1 MAELRTLARP
11 YAKAAFQAAQDQ
23 QQLAQWSEVLT
34 LAGQITANET
44 VRQLLANPGADEQ
57 KKADLILETTELEV
71 SGEIRNFFAILAE
84 NRRLA
89 LLPEI
94 AALFNTYRADL
105 ERTVDIDVTSAFELS
120 DEQQQKLAQALS
132 TKLERQVS
140 LAASLDK
147 SLIGGVVIRTGDLVI
162 DASVRGK
169 LKKLA
174 ETLSS

>member
-23 QQLAQWSEVLT
+23 QKLAEWSEILT
-34 LAGQITANET
+34 IAGQITANKV
-44 VRQLLANPGADEQ
+44 VRQLLANPGMEES
-57 KKADLILETTELEV
+57 KKAELVLETTELSV
-71 SGEIRNFFAILAE
+71 SEPIRNFFLILAE

-94 AALFNTYRADL
+94 AALFNMYRADL
-105 ERTVDIDVTSAFELS
+105 ERTVDIEVTAAFELT

-132 TKLERQVS
+132 KKLERQVS
-140 LAASLDK
+140 LAASMDK
-147 SLIGGVVIRTGDLVI
+147 SLIGGVIIRTGDLVI

-169 LKKLA
+169 LTKLA
-174 ETLSS
+174 DALGS

>member
-23 QQLAQWSEVLT
+23 QQLAQWAEALT
-34 LAGQITANET
+34 LAGQITANDV
-44 VRQLLANPGADEQ
+44 VRQLLANPGTDEQ
-57 KKADLILETTELEV
+57 KKAELILATAELEV
-71 SGEIRNFFAILAE
+71 SEGIRNFFAILAE

-105 ERTVDIDVTSAFELS
+105 ERTVDIDVTTAFELS

>member
-11 YAKAAFQAAQDQ
+11 YAKAAFQAAQAQ
-23 QQLAQWSEVLT
+23 QQLAEWAEVLT
-34 LAGQITANET
+34 VAGQVTANE
-44 VRQLLANPGADEQ
+44 VIRQLLANPGMDEQ
-57 KKADLILETTELEV
+57 KKADLILETTEVKV
-71 SGEIRNFFAILAE
+71 SDGVRNFFVILAE

-105 ERTVDIDVTSAFELS
+105 ERTVDIDVTTAFELS

-132 TKLERQVS
+132 SKLERQVS
-140 LAASLDK
+140 LAASMDK
-147 SLIGGVVIRTGDLVI
+147 SLIGGVVVRTGDLVI

>member
-11 YAKAAFQAAQDQ
+11 YAKAAFKAAQEHE
-23 QQLAQWSEVLT
+23 QLAEWSQVLT
-34 LAGQITANET
+34 IAGQVTTNEDI
-44 VRQLLANPGADEQ
+44 RQLLASPGLEEQ
-57 KKADLILETTELEV
+57 KKAEVILEVTGDGAPEQL
-71 SGEIRNFFAILAE
+71 SNFFMVLAE
-84 NRRLA
+84 NRRLI

-105 ERTVDIDVTSAFELS
+105 ERTVDIEVTAAFELT

-132 TKLERQVS
+132 TKLERKVS

-147 SLIGGVVIRTGDLVI
+147 SLIGGVIIHTGDLVI

-169 LKKLA
+169 LTKMADALG
-174 ETLSS
+174 S

>member
-1 MAELRTLARP
+1 MAQLRTLARP

-23 QQLAQWSEVLT
+23 QQLAEWAEVLT
-34 LAGQITANET
+34 VAGQVTANE
-44 VRQLLANPGADEQ
+44 VIRQLLVNPGMDEQ
-57 KKADLILETTELEV
+57 KKADLILETTEVKV
-71 SGEIRNFFAILAE
+71 SDGVRNFFTILAE

-105 ERTVDIDVTSAFELS
+105 ERTVDIDVTTAFELS

-132 TKLERQVS
+132 SKLERQVS
-140 LAASLDK
+140 LAASMDK
-147 SLIGGVVIRTGDLVI
+147 SLIGGVVVRTGDLVI

>member
-11 YAKAAFQAAQDQ
+11 YAKAAFQSAQAQ
-23 QQLAQWSEVLT
+23 QQLAEWAEVLT
-34 LAGQITANET
+34 VSGQITANE
-44 VRQLLANPGADEQ
+44 VIRQLLANPGMDEQ
-57 KKADLILETTELEV
+57 KKADLILETTEV
-71 SGEIRNFFAILAE
+71 SVSEGIRNFFTILAE

-94 AALFNTYRADL
+94 AALFNTYRAEL
-105 ERTVDIDVTSAFELS
+105 ERTVDIDVTTAFELS

-140 LAASLDK
+140 LSASMDK
-147 SLIGGVVIRTGDLVI
+147 SLIGGVVVRAGDLVI

-174 ETLSS
+174 EALGS

>member
-11 YAKAAFQAAQDQ
+11 YAKAAFAAAQEHA
-23 QQLAQWSEVLT
+23 QLAEWSKVLT
-34 LAGQITANET
+34 IAGQVAANEEI
-44 VRQLLANPGADEQ
+44 RQLLANPNLEEQ
-57 KKADLILETTELEV
+57 KKAELILEVVGDGVNEQ
-71 SGEIRNFFAILAE
+71 IRNFFAVLAE

-94 AALFNTYRADL
+94 AALFNMYRADL
-105 ERTVDIDVTSAFELS
+105 ERTVDVDVTAAFALT

-132 TKLERQVS
+132 KKLERQVS

-147 SLIGGVVIRTGDLVI
+147 SLIGGVIIRTGDLVI

-169 LKKLA
+169 LTKLA
-174 ETLSS
+174 DALGS

>member
-23 QQLAQWSEVLT
+23 QQLAEWSEALT
-34 LAGQITANET
+34 VAGQITANE
-44 VRQLLANPGADEQ
+44 VIRQLLANPGMDEQ
-57 KKADLILETTELEV
+57 KKADLILETAEV
-71 SGEIRNFFAILAE
+71 KVSDGVRNFFTILAE

-105 ERTVDIDVTSAFELS
+105 ERTVDIDVTTAFELS

-140 LAASLDK
+140 LAASMDK
-147 SLIGGVVIRTGDLVI
+147 SLIGGVIVRTGDLVI

-174 ETLSS
+174 ETLGS

>member
-57 KKADLILETTELEV
+57 KKADLILATTELEV
-71 SGEIRNFFAILAE
+71 SEGIRNFFTILAE

-105 ERTVDIDVTSAFELS
+105 ERTVDIDVTTAYELS

-140 LAASLDK
+140 LAASMDK
-147 SLIGGVVIRTGDLVI
+147 SLIGGVVVRTGDLVI

-174 ETLSS
+174 ETLGS